1 MNEMLLMQPHLEFD
15 SRFSH
20 LMGQRVEALDESGM
34 RHAGRLGFVGFNS
47 IFGCFQLTLDKCPT
61 FNIVPSSIKLHKNQ

>member
-15 SRFSH
+15 SRFTH
-20 LMGQRVEALDESGM
+20 LMGKRVESLDENGI
-34 RHAGRLGFVGFNS
+34 RHTGRLGFVGFNN

-61 FNIVPSSIKLHKNQ
+61 FNIIPSSIKLHKNQ